1 MMVVKDLQEVAEEAG
16 YPVDAF
22 VFVQRGLDHTVKR
35 IHGELAEGES
45 AWIDPETGQSSRHVS
60 GRDLCYGLRDY
71 AIEQY
76 GLLARPLLRR
86 WRITRC
92 EDFGRIVFAM
102 VESGIMQKTDEDELD
117 DFENVFE
124 FSQAFSPEL
133 QLSDR

>member
-1 MMVVKDLQEVAEEAG
+1 M
-16 YPVDAF
+16 
-22 VFVQRGLDHTVKR
+22 
-35 IHGELAEGES
+35 
-45 AWIDPETGQSSRHVS
+45 S

-76 GLLARPLLRR
+76 GLLARPMLRR

-102 VESGIMQKTDEDELD
+102 VESGIMQKTDEDDLN
-117 DFENVFE
+117 DFDNVFE

-133 QLSDR
+133 QLSEG